1 MVAARQVVAR
11 PKPPPRRPRRP
22 QRPSTDK
29 YGASGSK
36 FAAAASSAVAGGDD
50 VEFMCETTREERDA
64 VLREAAEWLSI
75 ATATRAS
82 ERLGVVCSC
91 VRAKGAGVGWSVFG
105 SVVCWAQPHAHA
117 CKHSVVHVGAPGR

>member
-1 MVAARQVVAR
+1 
-11 PKPPPRRPRRP
+11 
-22 QRPSTDK
+22 
-29 YGASGSK
+29 
-36 FAAAASSAVAGGDD
+36 
-50 VEFMCETTREERDA
+50 MCETTREERDA

-117 CKHSVVHVGAPGR
+117 CKHSVVHVGARLGDEITWNKIGLKIGLVKW

>member
-1 MVAARQVVAR
+1 MPCSAR
-11 PKPPPRRPRRP
+11 P
-22 QRPSTDK
+22 Q
-29 YGASGSK
+29 
-36 FAAAASSAVAGGDD
+36 
-50 VEFMCETTREERDA
+50 
-64 VLREAAEWLSI
+64 WLSI

-117 CKHSVVHVGAPGR
+117 CTSARLCMSCWCTWETRSHGTKIGLKIGLVKW

>member
-1 MVAARQVVAR
+1 MPCSAR
-11 PKPPPRRPRRP
+11 P
-22 QRPSTDK
+22 Q
-29 YGASGSK
+29 
-36 FAAAASSAVAGGDD
+36 
-50 VEFMCETTREERDA
+50 
-64 VLREAAEWLSI
+64 WLSI

-117 CKHSVVHVGAPGR
+117 CKRSAVDVVLVHLGDEIAWNKIGLKNGLVKW